1 MVKLSQPK
9 YECVLVCVCGRLWRL
24 TALAALR
31 PKDRLLYRKWVARSG
46 LKLEADFFAKRLYH
60 WLPKNWPEGK
70 IVYTSSIIWKDACVD
85 LYQKYQEHSTLGEC
99 TQVKIGAGGRAGLF
113 ARLDL
118 PATCLLERYVG
129 EVIDGAEFARQ
140 PRNDL
145 HVFLYDYGAGK
156 LYIDSNTTGSL
167 TRFIRKVEP
176 EDADINCVIIPIN
189 LDGAWQLFVEL
200 QREIKARV

>member
-1 MVKLSQPK
+1 M
-9 YECVLVCVCGRLWRL
+9 
-24 TALAALR
+24 
-31 PKDRLLYRKWVARSG
+31 
-46 LKLEADFFAKRLYH
+46 
-60 WLPKNWPEGK
+60 
-70 IVYTSSIIWKDACVD
+70 YTSSIIWKDACVD

-99 TQVKIGAGGRAGLF
+99 TQVKIGPSGRAGLF

-156 LYIDSNTTGSL
+156 LYVDSNATGSL

-200 QREIKARV
+200 QREIKARRVCTAFSFVFFSLASFLGNGFLTVRGHVSFLFATCGIVPSRPDGRRCPCRCVWCAAQSNVAI